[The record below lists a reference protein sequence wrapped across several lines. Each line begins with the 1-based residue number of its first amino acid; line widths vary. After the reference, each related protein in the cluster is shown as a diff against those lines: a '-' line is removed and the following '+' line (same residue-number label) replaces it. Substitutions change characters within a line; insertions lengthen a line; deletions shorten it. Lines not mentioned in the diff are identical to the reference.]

1 MKIESNYPQNTTPVS
16 NRAAQPRPNAGVSA
30 SAEAVSL
37 STLAGTLQSGEK
49 PRLTRPAFRKSRM
62 LFPKGASRLTLR
74 Q

>member
-49 PRLTRPAFRKSRM
+49 PPVKLGPHSGNQGCY
-62 LFPKGASRLTLR
+62 FPRAL
-74 Q
+74 QD